1 MKKIIIAVLCMLL
14 TAGALAGCG
23 EKNKSEKNADLS
35 IVATIFP
42 DMTGCVRSWAMK
54 RKMPI

>member
-42 DMTGCVRSWAMK
+42 GYDWVRAMK